1 SENLTIMLR
10 ILIISLS
17 ILLSLG
23 LFAEKYFPYL
33 KEVTIA
39 GLFLYV
45 LIKKENHFALK
56 EKIKEAFP
64 LFLIFLILL
73 VLGAILP
80 YHLDGESVINFK
92 FLVAIIFF
100 VFLSTFF
107 NIHPKYVQTSLISF
121 GVGTGILSVLFA
133 AGFFGAEAYE
143 IRNDRLFLLGENP
156 NSLSVRVSLG
166 VLFLI
171 SGAIENSLKIS
182 KIKRILLLVPIPFM
196 FNLILAS
203 GSKGSFLLCIS
214 SVAIYLFFLKNVSKW
229 VKTFIIFVSIIIF
242 FIALSFFF
250 QSTLYDRFLN
260 SDLTTGRSD
269 IWEKALGIF
278 LDNPMGVGEVGYK
291 IEIYR
296 RIGNIID
303 THNLFLYLLVTG
315 GFLSLFAF
323 LYFLYRMF
331 LGTFRKYKN
340 EKNIVNFVIFFSMIF
355 VMSKTGG
362 VLTYLIM
369 WYFFACINNS
379 SVTKKITP

>member
-1 SENLTIMLR
+1 MLR
-10 ILIISLS
+10 ILIIFLSL
-17 ILLSLG
+17 LLSLG
-23 LFAEKYFPYL
+23 LFAEKYFPFV
-33 KEVTIA
+33 KESIISI
-39 GLFLYV
+39 LFVYV
-45 LIKKENHFALK
+45 LVKKENYSELK
-56 EKIKEAFP
+56 EKIKDAFP
-64 LFLIFLILL
+64 LIFILILFI
-73 VLGAILP
+73 VLGAFLP
-80 YHLDGESVINFK
+80 YYLDGESVINLK
-92 FLVAIIFF
+92 FLIAILFF
-100 VFLSTFF
+100 VILSTFF
-107 NIHPKYVQTSLISF
+107 STNPQLVQISLIMFGIGAGLLSIFFSF
-121 GVGTGILSVLFA
+121 GILGEST
-133 AGFFGAEAYE
+133 YE

-166 VLFLI
+166 ILFLI
-171 SGAIENSLKIS
+171 SGTIENGLKIS
-182 KIKRILLLVPIPFM
+182 KIKRILLLVPVPFM

-214 SVAIYLFFLKNVSKW
+214 SVAIYLLFLKNVSRW

-278 LDNPMGVGEVGYK
+278 FDNPMGVGEVGYK

-296 RIGNIID
+296 RIGKIID

-340 EKNIVNFVIFFSMIF
+340 EKNIVNLVIFFSMIF

>member
-1 SENLTIMLR
+1 M
-10 ILIISLS
+10 S
-17 ILLSLG
+17 IL
-23 LFAEKYFPYL
+23 F
-33 KEVTIA
+33 V
-39 GLFLYV
+39 YV
-45 LIKKENHFALK
+45 LVKKENYSELK
-56 EKIKEAFP
+56 EKIKDAFP
-64 LFLIFLILL
+64 LIFILILFI
-73 VLGAILP
+73 VLGAFLP
-80 YHLDGESVINFK
+80 YYLDGESVINLK
-92 FLVAIIFF
+92 FLIAILFF
-100 VFLSTFF
+100 VILSTFF
-107 NIHPKYVQTSLISF
+107 STNPQLVQISLIMFGIGAGLLSIFFSF
-121 GVGTGILSVLFA
+121 GILGEST
-133 AGFFGAEAYE
+133 YE

-171 SGAIENSLKIS
+171 SGTIENGFKIS
-182 KIKRILLLVPIPFM
+182 KIKRILLLVPVPFM

-214 SVAIYLFFLKNVSKW
+214 SVAIYLLFLKNVSKW

-278 LDNPMGVGEVGYK
+278 FDNPMGVGEVGYK

-331 LGTFRKYKN
+331 LGNFRKYKN
-340 EKNIVNFVIFFSMIF
+340 EKNIVNLVIFFSMIF